1 MDKVKVLIVDD
12 SALVR
17 KLLKEILD
25 SDPNV
30 EVVGTAP
37 DPLIAIRK
45 IKELKPDVLTLDIEM
60 PKMDG
65 LTFLSR
71 LMRTSPM
78 PVVMFSSLTEQGA
91 DATMKALSLGAIDFM
106 AKPKVK
112 ISEGI
117 EDLRIDLCSMVK
129 AASTAKLRKAVSP
142 PNLVVPPKLGMDVI
156 IRAEKSLPVKEG
168 EKIFIIGASTGGTVA
183 LEQILN
189 KLPANAPPTLI
200 VQHMPP
206 VFTNSF
212 AKRVNGLSAMT
223 VMEAKDNDELRQGV
237 ALIAP
242 GGKHMIVNKG
252 PRGYFVKIKDGPPV
266 NRHIPSVD
274 VLFRS
279 AANTLGPN
287 ALGVILTGMG
297 DDGARGM
304 REMNQAGAFTIAQD
318 EESCVVFGMPKVAI
332 EMGGVS
338 KILPLSSIAGFI
350 MNICKHEKV
359 A

>member
-1 MDKVKVLIVDD
+1 MQKIKVLIIDD

-17 KLLKEILD
+17 KLLKEILET
-25 SDPNV
+25 DPHI

-37 DPLIAIRK
+37 DPLIAIQK
-45 IKELKPDVLTLDIEM
+45 IKELRPDVLTLDIEM

-71 LMRTSPM
+71 LMRANPM
-78 PVVMFSSLTEQGA
+78 PVLMFSSLTQKGA
-91 DATMKALSLGAIDFM
+91 DVTVKALSLGAIDFVT
-106 AKPKVK
+106 KPRVK
-112 ISEGI
+112 LTEGI
-117 EDLRIDLCSMVK
+117 EDLKLDLVSKVK
-129 AASTAKLRKAVSP
+129 AASSAKIKKAVSP
-142 PNLVVPPKLGMDVI
+142 PNLIVPPKLGVDAVI
-156 IRAEKSLPVKEG
+156 KSEWSMPVKEG
-168 EKIFIIGASTGGTVA
+168 EKILVIGASTGGTVA

-189 KLPANAPPTLI
+189 KLPADAPPTLI

-212 AKRVNGLSAMT
+212 AKRVDGLSAMT
-223 VMEAKDNDELRQGV
+223 IAEAQDNDELRQGV

-242 GGKHMIVNKG
+242 GGKHMIVNRG
-252 PRGYFVKIKDGPPV
+252 SRGYFVKIKDGPPV

-287 ALGVILTGMG
+287 AIGVILTGMG

-304 REMNQAGAFTIAQD
+304 KEMKDAGAYTVAQD

-332 EMGGVS
+332 ELGGVC
-338 KILPLSSIAGFI
+338 KVLPLNSISRFI
-350 MNICKHEKV
+350 MNMGKHE
-359 A
+359 

>member
-1 MDKVKVLIVDD
+1 MCTIKVLIIDD

-17 KLLKEILD
+17 KLLKDILD
-25 SDPNV
+25 SDPGI

-37 DPLIAIRK
+37 DPVIAIRK
-45 IKELKPDVLTLDIEM
+45 IRELKPDVLTLDIEM

-65 LTFLSR
+65 LTFLPR
-71 LMRTSPM
+71 LMRSSPM
-78 PVVMFSSLTEQGA
+78 PVVMFSSLTEHGA
-91 DATMKALSLGAIDFM
+91 DATVKALSLGAIDFL

-117 EDLRIDLCSMVK
+117 EDLRIELCSKVRT
-129 AASTAKLRKAVSP
+129 AASAKLKKAVSP
-142 PNLVVPPKLGMDVI
+142 PNLVVPPKLGMDAVI
-156 IRAEKSLPVKEG
+156 KSDRSIPAREG
-168 EKIFIIGASTGGTVA
+168 EKILVIGASTGGTVA

-189 KLPANAPPTLI
+189 RMPADAPPTLI

-212 AKRVNGLSAMT
+212 AKRVNALTAMNVT
-223 VMEAKDNDELRQGV
+223 EAQDNDELRRGQ

-242 GGKHMIVNKG
+242 GGRHMIVNKG
-252 PRGYFVKIKDGPPV
+252 PRGYFVRIKEGPPV

-279 AANTLGPN
+279 AANALGPN
-287 ALGVILTGMG
+287 ALGIILTGMG

-304 REMNQAGAFTIAQD
+304 REMREAGAFTIAQD

-332 EMGGVS
+332 EMGGVC
-338 KILPLSSIAGFI
+338 KVIPLSSIAGFT
-350 MNICKHEKV
+350 MGVVRNDKG
-359 A
+359 